1 MKIPDDFDFTR
12 RRVEQNE
19 ELEAV
24 AWAENNGWECRKLQ
38 WQGRAGAPDRAF
50 FGYGHIV
57 LIEMK
62 KPNQRNRKDG
72 GLSKSQIQE
81 HRKLA
86 AVGVKVPICYTK
98 DEAIAVL
105 KRYMDKS

>member
-1 MKIPDDFDFTR
+1 MKVPCDFDFEQ

-24 AWAENNGWECRKLQ
+24 AWAENNGWECRKVQ

-50 FGYGHIV
+50 FGHGTIV

-62 KPNQRNRKDG
+62 KPDQRNKKNG
-72 GLSKSQIQE
+72 GLSQSQVQE

-86 AVGVKVPICYTK
+86 SVGVIIPVCYTK
-98 DEAIAVL
+98 DEAIEVL
-105 KRYMDKS
+105 MRYM